1 MRANVRNIL
10 QYGFFCNHFL
20 VCNPSFSP
28 SNALFRPKTCRIQ
41 KNIVS
46 LPLEHRLIVL
56 MGQKANMFY
65 YVFMAS
71 AEARRCD
78 F

>member
-56 MGQKANMFY
+56 MGQEVVKALTIFL
-65 YVFMAS
+65 AS